1 MDYKTFKSKW
11 MNKGT
16 DVDGAYGW
24 QCWDFYAQ
32 WCRENG
38 VPFANCTVSGYVKDL
53 WEQRRTNGILKY
65 FDEVEIM
72 EEGDVAVFKEV
83 AGWTPVSHVALFDH
97 DAGGGFGWFFGQ
109 NQGSQLTNP
118 AGGSS
123 ANLVKLPYSATYPTA
138 FRLKKK
144 ATQAKPQGGNTTV
157 AVPAKN
163 INGEIYSGLITGVD
177 PNAMNSDSNRTKIDR
192 IVIHHNATTND
203 AVARHTWYVSSGHG
217 TSAHYQVTPD
227 KIWGCVGEN
236 YVAYHAGNYPM
247 NQRSIGIEHLNNTGA
262 PTWTIAEETYRNS
275 AKLIRDICERY
286 NIPIDRQH
294 ILKHGEVSST
304 ACLPVENTELLT
316 KQGWISLKDIQ
327 VGDEIATYRLDDG
340 SIIFDTVYN
349 KVEPHIKD
357 TWFFRDVEV
366 TADHR
371 MLWKSQSSKTYK
383 ISEAKDMFS
392 NKGTLVFPNAGN
404 YEAEGLP
411 VPDTFLQYLVAVQA
425 DGHYMKDNRTINKNP
440 FGIEFHIKKER
451 KVELLTD
458 ILDELGKEY
467 TFAEKKD
474 GTYSFR
480 IYGAEEVEEVEQ
492 YLDNKKFSWK
502 FLEMSERQA
511 ELFLDYILDFDGCR
525 AGNDYS
531 SSLSQNID
539 VVQAIA
545 SLHNKGSRTSTEGR
559 RLHFTNPYRSVNST
573 GTLAKSA
580 QRKHGKLVSCVS
592 VTSGLILI
600 RQHGRTTIV
609 GNCPGGI
616 DIDRLVAMAR
626 GAEYL
631 TPAKATPRPSAPGKM
646 QHAYRVDDL
655 KYVNGLW
662 QVYSEELAPA
672 GFDWTENGIAVE
684 DIIITDKNGVRS
696 PNQVTHVGDYFV
708 FDQTATADTG
718 YGAMGTGGWYWRK
731 FRLRTSGEIWLSA
744 WNLNHLL
751 FG

>member
-11 MNKGT
+11 YNKGV
-16 DVDGAYGW
+16 DVDGFYSF
-24 QCWDFYAQ
+24 QCWDSFAQ
-32 WCRENG
+32 WCKENG
-38 VPFANCTVSGYVKDL
+38 IPVINTTPVSQGGSGYAKDL
-53 WEQRRTNGILKY
+53 WEKKASNGILKY
-65 FDEVEIM
+65 FDEVPINQLK
-72 EEGDVAVFKEV
+72 EGDVAIFREV
-83 AGWTPVSHVALFDH
+83 QGWTPLSHVAMFDR
-97 DAGGGFGWFFGQ
+97 DIDGKYGYFLSQ
-109 NQGSQLTNP
+109 NQGGI
-118 AGGSS
+118 GGVH
-123 ANLVKLPYSATYPTA
+123 NLCRLPYSAMYPTA
-138 FRLKKK
+138 FRLKKSNQTK
-144 ATQAKPQGGNTTV
+144 GGTASV
-157 AVPAKN
+157 ALPTKN

-203 AVARHTWYVSSGHG
+203 AVARSTWYVATGHG

-236 YVAYHAGNYPM
+236 YVAYHAGNYPV

-286 NIPIDRQH
+286 GIPIDRQH
-294 ILKHGEVSST
+294 IIKHGEVSAT
-304 ACLPVENTELLT
+304 ACLPIENTELLT
-316 KQGWISLKDIQ
+316 KQGWVSLKDIQ

-357 TWFFRDVEV
+357 TWFFRGVEV

-371 MLWKSQSSKTYK
+371 MLWKSQAGKTYK

-411 VPDTFLQYLVAVQA
+411 VSDTFLQYLVAVQA

-492 YLDNKKFSWK
+492 YLDNKKFSWE
-502 FLEMSERQA
+502 FLKMSSRQA

-559 RLHFTNPYRSVNST
+559 RLHFTNPTRSVNST

-626 GAEYL
+626 GAEYV
-631 TPAKATPRPSAPGKM
+631 TPAKATPRPTSAPGKM

-655 KYVNGLW
+655 KYINGLW
-662 QVYSEELAPA
+662 QVYCKELVPVDM
-672 GFDWTENGIAVE
+672 DWTDNGIAVE
-684 DIIITDKNGVRS
+684 DIIITDKNGVKQA
-696 PNQVTHVGDYFV
+696 NQITEVGKYFV

-718 YGAMGTGGWYWRK
+718 YGDVGSGGYYWRK

>member
-1 MDYKTFKSKW
+1 MNYQEFKKKW
-11 MNKGT
+11 YNKGV
-16 DVDGAYGW
+16 DVDGYFRF
-24 QCWDFYAQ
+24 QCFDSFAQ
-32 WCRENG
+32 WCKENG
-38 VPFANCTVSGYVKDL
+38 VPVINTTPVSQGGSGYAKDL
-53 WEQRRTNGILKY
+53 WEKKASNGILNH
-65 FDEVEIM
+65 FDEVPINQLK
-72 EEGDVAVFKEV
+72 EGDVGVFKEV
-83 AGWTPVSHVALFDH
+83 QGWTPVSHVALFDR
-97 DAGGGFGWFFGQ
+97 DIDGKYGYFFSQ
-109 NQGSQLTNP
+109 NQG
-118 AGGSS
+118 GIDGVH
-123 ANLVKLPYSATYPTA
+123 NLCRLPYSALYPTA
-138 FRLKKK
+138 FRLKK
-144 ATQAKPQGGNTTV
+144 ANNNQGGNKTV
-157 AVPAKN
+157 ALPVKN
-163 INGEIYSGLITGVD
+163 IGGEIFSGVITGYDANV
-177 PNAMNSDSNRTKIDR
+177 MNCDGNRVKIDT
-192 IVIHHNATTND
+192 ILIHHNAGTSD
-203 AVARHTWYVSSGHG
+203 EGARRTWYVSSGHG

-236 YVAYHAGNYPM
+236 YVAYHAGNYPV

-275 AKLIRDICERY
+275 ARLIRDICERY

-304 ACLPVENTELLT
+304 ACLPVDNTELLT
-316 KQGWISLKDIQ
+316 RDGWVSLKDIQ

-357 TWFFRDVEV
+357 TWLFRDVEV

-371 MLWKSQSSKTYK
+371 MLWKSQAGKTYK

-411 VPDTFLQYLVAVQA
+411 VSDTFLQYLVAVQA
-425 DGHYMKDNRTINKNP
+425 DGHYMYDNRTISKNT
-440 FGIEFHIKKER
+440 FGIEFHIKKDR

-467 TFAEKKD
+467 TFAERTD
-474 GTYSFR
+474 GTYTFR

-492 YLDNKKFSWK
+492 YLDNKKFSWE
-502 FLEMSERQA
+502 FLNMSSRQA

-559 RLHFTNPYRSVNST
+559 RLHFTNSTRSVMSK

-580 QRKHGKLVSCVS
+580 QRKQNKLVSCVS

-616 DIDRLVAMAR
+616 DIDRLVAMAK
-626 GAEYL
+626 GADYV
-631 TPAKATPRPSAPGKM
+631 TPAKATPKPSAPGKM
-646 QHAYRVDDL
+646 QKAYRVDDL
-655 KYVNGLW
+655 KFVNGLW
-662 QVYSEELAPA
+662 QVYCQDLAPA
-672 GFDWTENGIAVE
+672 EFNWTDNGIAVE
-684 DIIITDKNGVRS
+684 DIIITNKDGARL
-696 PNQVTHVGDYFV
+696 PDQMTHVGDYFV

-718 YGAMGTGGWYWRK
+718 YGAMGSGGWYWRK

>member
-83 AGWTPVSHVALFDH
+83 AGWTPVSHVALFDS
-97 DAGGGFGWFFGQ
+97 DAGGGFGWFLGQ
-109 NQGSQLTNP
+109 NQGSQLANP
-118 AGGSS
+118 SGGS
-123 ANLVKLPYSATYPTA
+123 AVNLIKLPYSATYPTA

-144 ATQAKPQGGNTTV
+144 ATQAKPQGGNTAV

-177 PNAMNSDSNRTKIDR
+177 PNAMNCDSNRTKIDR

-316 KQGWISLKDIQ
+316 KDGWVSLKDIQ

-349 KVEPHIKD
+349 KVESHIKD
-357 TWFFRDVEV
+357 TWLFRDVEV

-371 MLWKSQSSKTYK
+371 MLWKSQAGKSYK

-404 YEAEGLP
+404 YVAEGLP
-411 VPDTFLQYLVAVQA
+411 VSDTFLQYLVAVQA
-425 DGHYMKDNRTINKNP
+425 DGHYMKDNRTISKNP

-531 SSLSQNID
+531 STLPQNID

-545 SLHNKGSRTSTEGR
+545 SLHNKGSRTSTEGN
-559 RLHFTNPYRSVNST
+559 RLYFTNSTRSVNST

-600 RQHGRTTIV
+600 RQYGRTTIV

-626 GAEYL
+626 GAEYV
-631 TPAKATPRPSAPGKM
+631 TPSKATPKPSAPGKM

-662 QVYSEELAPA
+662 QVYSKELVPVS
-672 GFDWTENGIAVE
+672 FNWTDNGIAVE
-684 DIIITDKNGVRS
+684 DIIITDKNGVKL

-708 FDQTATADTG
+708 FDQTATGDTG
-718 YGAMGTGGWYWRK
+718 VGGVGDGNYYWRK
-731 FRLRTSGEIWLSA
+731 FKLRTSGEIWLSA

>member
-1 MDYKTFKSKW
+1 MMDYKTFKFKW
-11 MNKGT
+11 MGKGV
-16 DVDGAYGW
+16 DVDGAWLW
-24 QCWDFYAQ
+24 QCWDSFAQ
-32 WCRENG
+32 WCIENNIPVINTTPIQQG
-38 VPFANCTVSGYVKDL
+38 GTGYAQDL
-53 WEQRRTNGILKY
+53 WEKRNSNGILKY
-65 FDEVEIM
+65 FTEVPVESRQS
-72 EEGDVAVFKEV
+72 GDVFIFRRVPD
-83 AGWTPVSHVALFDH
+83 WTPVSHVALFDS

-109 NQGSQLTNP
+109 NQGG
-118 AGGSS
+118 ADGVH
-123 ANLVKLPYSATYPTA
+123 NLVKLPYSASYPTV
-138 FRLKKK
+138 FRVKGT
-144 ATQAKPQGGNTTV
+144 TQAKPQGGTKTV
-157 AVPAKN
+157 ALPTKN
-163 INGEIYSGLITGVD
+163 INGEIYSGYITGYD
-177 PNAMNSDSNRTKIDR
+177 SNAMNCDSNRTKIDT
-192 IVIHHNATTND
+192 IVIHHNASLND
-203 AVARHTWYVSSGHG
+203 AVARSTWYVSTGHG

-236 YVAYHAGNYPM
+236 YVAYHAGNYPV

-286 NIPIDRQH
+286 GIPMDRQH
-294 ILKHGEVSST
+294 ILKHSECSST

-316 KQGWISLKDIQ
+316 KDGWVSLKDIQ

-349 KVEPHIKD
+349 KVESHIKD
-357 TWFFRDVEV
+357 TWLFRDVEV

-371 MLWKSQSSKTYK
+371 MLWKSQAGKSYK

-404 YEAEGLP
+404 YVAEGLP
-411 VPDTFLQYLVAVQA
+411 VSDTFLQYLVAVQA
-425 DGHYMKDNRTINKNP
+425 DGHYMKDNRTISKNP

-531 SSLSQNID
+531 STLPQNID

-545 SLHNKGSRTSTEGR
+545 SLHNKGSRTSTEGN
-559 RLHFTNPYRSVNST
+559 RLYFTNSTRSVNST

-600 RQHGRTTIV
+600 RQYGRTTIV

-626 GAEYL
+626 GAEYV
-631 TPAKATPRPSAPGKM
+631 TPSKATPKPSAPGKM

-672 GFDWTENGIAVE
+672 GFNWVN
-684 DIIITDKNGVRS
+684 
-696 PNQVTHVGDYFV
+696 
-708 FDQTATADTG
+708 
-718 YGAMGTGGWYWRK
+718 
-731 FRLRTSGEIWLSA
+731 
-744 WNLNHLL
+744 
-751 FG
+751 

>member
-11 MNKGT
+11 MNKGV
-16 DVDGAYGW
+16 DVDGAW
-24 QCWDFYAQ
+24 HFQCWDSFAQ
-32 WCRENG
+32 WCKENG
-38 VPFANCTVSGYVKDL
+38 VPYTNCTVSGYVKDL

-65 FDEVEIM
+65 FDEVEDM

-83 AGWTPVSHVALFDH
+83 AGWTPVSHVALFDS

-109 NQGSQLTNP
+109 NQG
-118 AGGSS
+118 GVDGVH
-123 ANLVKLPYSATYPTA
+123 NLVKLPYSATYPTA

-157 AVPAKN
+157 AVPVKN

-177 PNAMNSDSNRTKIDR
+177 PNPMNCDSNRTKIDT
-192 IVIHHNATTND
+192 VLIHHNASLND
-203 AVARHTWYVSSGHG
+203 AVARSTWYVSTGHG

-236 YVAYHAGNYPM
+236 YVAYHAGNYPV

-286 NIPIDRQH
+286 GIPIDRQH

-304 ACLPVENTELLT
+304 A
-316 KQGWISLKDIQ
+316 
-327 VGDEIATYRLDDG
+327 
-340 SIIFDTVYN
+340 
-349 KVEPHIKD
+349 
-357 TWFFRDVEV
+357 
-366 TADHR
+366 
-371 MLWKSQSSKTYK
+371 
-383 ISEAKDMFS
+383 
-392 NKGTLVFPNAGN
+392 
-404 YEAEGLP
+404 
-411 VPDTFLQYLVAVQA
+411 
-425 DGHYMKDNRTINKNP
+425 
-440 FGIEFHIKKER
+440 
-451 KVELLTD
+451 
-458 ILDELGKEY
+458 
-467 TFAEKKD
+467 
-474 GTYSFR
+474 
-480 IYGAEEVEEVEQ
+480 
-492 YLDNKKFSWK
+492 
-502 FLEMSERQA
+502 
-511 ELFLDYILDFDGCR
+511 
-525 AGNDYS
+525 
-531 SSLSQNID
+531 
-539 VVQAIA
+539 
-545 SLHNKGSRTSTEGR
+545 
-559 RLHFTNPYRSVNST
+559 
-573 GTLAKSA
+573 
-580 QRKHGKLVSCVS
+580 
-592 VTSGLILI
+592 
-600 RQHGRTTIV
+600 
-609 GNCPGGI
+609 CPGGI

-718 YGAMGTGGWYWRK
+718 VGGVGDGNYYWRK
-731 FRLRTSGEIWLSA
+731 FKLRTSGEIWLSA

>member
-1 MDYKTFKSKW
+1 MVDYKTFKSKW

-16 DVDGAYGW
+16 DVDGAWGL

-32 WCRENG
+32 WCKENG
-38 VPFANCTVSGYVKDL
+38 VPYANCTVSGYVKDL

-65 FDEVEIM
+65 FDEVEMM
-72 EEGDVAVFKEV
+72 EEGDVAVFREV
-83 AGWTPVSHVALFDH
+83 AGWTPVSHVALFDS

-109 NQGSQLTNP
+109 NQGSQLTHP

-144 ATQAKPQGGNTTV
+144 ATQPKTQGGNTAV
-157 AVPAKN
+157 AVPTKN

-177 PNAMNSDSNRTKIDR
+177 PNAMNCDSNRTKIDR

-203 AVARHTWYVSSGHG
+203 AVARSTWYVSSGHG

-304 ACLPVENTELLT
+304 AC
-316 KQGWISLKDIQ
+316 
-327 VGDEIATYRLDDG
+327 
-340 SIIFDTVYN
+340 
-349 KVEPHIKD
+349 
-357 TWFFRDVEV
+357 
-366 TADHR
+366 
-371 MLWKSQSSKTYK
+371 
-383 ISEAKDMFS
+383 
-392 NKGTLVFPNAGN
+392 
-404 YEAEGLP
+404 
-411 VPDTFLQYLVAVQA
+411 
-425 DGHYMKDNRTINKNP
+425 
-440 FGIEFHIKKER
+440 
-451 KVELLTD
+451 
-458 ILDELGKEY
+458 
-467 TFAEKKD
+467 
-474 GTYSFR
+474 
-480 IYGAEEVEEVEQ
+480 
-492 YLDNKKFSWK
+492 
-502 FLEMSERQA
+502 
-511 ELFLDYILDFDGCR
+511 
-525 AGNDYS
+525 
-531 SSLSQNID
+531 
-539 VVQAIA
+539 
-545 SLHNKGSRTSTEGR
+545 
-559 RLHFTNPYRSVNST
+559 
-573 GTLAKSA
+573 
-580 QRKHGKLVSCVS
+580 
-592 VTSGLILI
+592 
-600 RQHGRTTIV
+600 
-609 GNCPGGI
+609 PGGI

-626 GAEYL
+626 GAEYV

-662 QVYSEELAPA
+662 QVYCKELVPTNM
-672 GFDWTENGIAVE
+672 DWSDNGVAVE
-684 DIIITDKNGVRS
+684 DIIITDKNGVKL
-696 PNQVTHVGDYFV
+696 PDQMTHVGDYFV
-708 FDQTATADTG
+708 FDQTATGDTG
-718 YGAMGTGGWYWRK
+718 VGGVGDGNYYWRK
-731 FRLRTSGEIWLSA
+731 FKLRTSGEIWLSA

>member
-83 AGWTPVSHVALFDH
+83 AGWTPVSHVALFDS
-97 DAGGGFGWFFGQ
+97 DAGGGFGWFLGQ
-109 NQGSQLTNP
+109 NQGSQLANP
-118 AGGSS
+118 SGGS
-123 ANLVKLPYSATYPTA
+123 AVNLIKLPYSATYPTA

-144 ATQAKPQGGNTTV
+144 ATQAKPQGGNTAV

-177 PNAMNSDSNRTKIDR
+177 PNAMNCDSNRTKIDR

-294 ILKHGEVSST
+294 IIKHGEVS
-304 ACLPVENTELLT
+304 
-316 KQGWISLKDIQ
+316 
-327 VGDEIATYRLDDG
+327 ATG
-340 SIIFDTVYN
+340 
-349 KVEPHIKD
+349 
-357 TWFFRDVEV
+357 
-366 TADHR
+366 
-371 MLWKSQSSKTYK
+371 
-383 ISEAKDMFS
+383 
-392 NKGTLVFPNAGN
+392 
-404 YEAEGLP
+404 
-411 VPDTFLQYLVAVQA
+411 
-425 DGHYMKDNRTINKNP
+425 
-440 FGIEFHIKKER
+440 
-451 KVELLTD
+451 
-458 ILDELGKEY
+458 
-467 TFAEKKD
+467 
-474 GTYSFR
+474 
-480 IYGAEEVEEVEQ
+480 
-492 YLDNKKFSWK
+492 
-502 FLEMSERQA
+502 
-511 ELFLDYILDFDGCR
+511 
-525 AGNDYS
+525 
-531 SSLSQNID
+531 
-539 VVQAIA
+539 
-545 SLHNKGSRTSTEGR
+545 
-559 RLHFTNPYRSVNST
+559 
-573 GTLAKSA
+573 
-580 QRKHGKLVSCVS
+580 
-592 VTSGLILI
+592 
-600 RQHGRTTIV
+600 
-609 GNCPGGI
+609 CPGGI

-655 KYVNGLW
+655 KYVNGMW
-662 QVYSEELAPA
+662 QVYSKELVPVA
-672 GFDWTENGIAVE
+672 FNWTDNGIAVE
-684 DIIITDKNGVRS
+684 DIIITDKNGAKL
-696 PNQVTHVGDYFV
+696 PDQMTHVGDYFV
-708 FDQTATADTG
+708 FDQTATGDTG
-718 YGAMGTGGWYWRK
+718 VGGVGDGNYYWRK
-731 FRLRTSGEIWLSA
+731 FKLRTSGEIWLSA

>member
-83 AGWTPVSHVALFDH
+83 AGWTPVSHVALFDS

-109 NQGSQLTNP
+109 NQGSQLTHP

-144 ATQAKPQGGNTTV
+144 ATQPKTQGGNTAV

-177 PNAMNSDSNRTKIDR
+177 PNPMNCDGNRVKIDR
-192 IVIHHNATTND
+192 IVIHHNAGTSD
-203 AVARHTWYVSSGHG
+203 EGARRTWYVSTGHG

-236 YVAYHAGNYPM
+236 YVAYHAGNYPV

-286 NIPIDRQH
+286 NIPMDRQH
-294 ILKHGEVSST
+294 IIKH
-304 ACLPVENTELLT
+304 
-316 KQGWISLKDIQ
+316 
-327 VGDEIATYRLDDG
+327 
-340 SIIFDTVYN
+340 
-349 KVEPHIKD
+349 
-357 TWFFRDVEV
+357 
-366 TADHR
+366 
-371 MLWKSQSSKTYK
+371 
-383 ISEAKDMFS
+383 SEA
-392 NKGTLVFPNAGN
+392 
-404 YEAEGLP
+404 
-411 VPDTFLQYLVAVQA
+411 
-425 DGHYMKDNRTINKNP
+425 
-440 FGIEFHIKKER
+440 
-451 KVELLTD
+451 
-458 ILDELGKEY
+458 
-467 TFAEKKD
+467 
-474 GTYSFR
+474 
-480 IYGAEEVEEVEQ
+480 
-492 YLDNKKFSWK
+492 
-502 FLEMSERQA
+502 
-511 ELFLDYILDFDGCR
+511 
-525 AGNDYS
+525 
-531 SSLSQNID
+531 SQ
-539 VVQAIA
+539 
-545 SLHNKGSRTSTEGR
+545 TS
-559 RLHFTNPYRSVNST
+559 
-573 GTLAKSA
+573 
-580 QRKHGKLVSCVS
+580 
-592 VTSGLILI
+592 
-600 RQHGRTTIV
+600 
-609 GNCPGGI
+609 CPGGI
-616 DIDRLVAMAR
+616 DIDKLIAMAR
-626 GAEYL
+626 GAEYV
-631 TPAKATPRPSAPGKM
+631 TPAKATPKPSAPGKM

-662 QVYSEELAPA
+662 QVYCKELVPVA
-672 GFDWTENGIAVE
+672 FNWTDNGIAVE
-684 DIIITDKNGVRS
+684 DIIITDKNGAKL
-696 PNQVTHVGDYFV
+696 PDQMTHVGDYFV
-708 FDQTATADTG
+708 FDQTATGDTG
-718 YGAMGTGGWYWRK
+718 VGGVGDGNYYWRK
-731 FRLRTSGEIWLSA
+731 FKLRTSGEIWLSA